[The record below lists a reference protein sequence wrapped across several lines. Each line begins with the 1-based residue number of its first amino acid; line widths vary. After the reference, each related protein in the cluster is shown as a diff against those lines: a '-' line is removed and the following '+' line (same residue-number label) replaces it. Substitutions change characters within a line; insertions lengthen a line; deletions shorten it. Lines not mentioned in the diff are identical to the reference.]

1 MKGQTL
7 ASLVVMIG
15 LFLAAVFSGEAASQ
29 LVNPEPI
36 SADIRQKL
44 LFPQV
49 AELDAGRELV
59 KSTCARCH
67 GGQGI
72 SANEELPHLAG
83 QRAEYLYL
91 ELLAYKNG
99 GRTSTLMADAVKYLN
114 DDALLQ
120 AAAYYATLDPPKVSP
135 LKAEEAR
142 KTEKNPVAEGK
153 AATAACAGCHGPDGN
168 ASIPGMPSLAGQHPE
183 YLVAAMKAYK
193 GTGRTDATMKSLVA
207 SLSDEAI
214 KKIAL
219 YYALQTPKR
228 AATPAAGN
236 ATAGEAAAAACAG
249 CHGTDGNSADP
260 KTPSLAG
267 KDAQYL
273 AMAAKSYSTGKRDHA
288 TMKSIVEPLSKADI
302 DNVSAF
308 YATQKPKAPAVRK
321 PLTVA
326 QWAQRCDRCHGIDG
340 NSTDPSVPVLA
351 GQHERYLVKAL
362 NEYRT
367 KARTSPAML
376 AMSQALSETDVDNLA
391 AYYAHK
397 QPKAIVFVKIPCK

>member
-7 ASLVVMIG
+7 VPLVVTMG
-15 LFLAAVFSGEAASQ
+15 AFLVAVFSGEAASQ
-29 LVNPEPI
+29 AFNPKPI
-36 SADIRQKL
+36 SADIRQQL
-44 LFPQV
+44 LFPQRGD
-49 AELDAGRELV
+49 LDAGKDLA

-83 QRAEYLYL
+83 QRAEYLYN

-99 GRTSTLMADAVKYLN
+99 GRTNAVMGEAVKYLN
-114 DDALLQ
+114 DQALVQ
-120 AAAYYATLDPPKVSP
+120 AAAYYASLQPPKVSP
-135 LKAEEAR
+135 LKAGEAGKIER
-142 KTEKNPVAEGK
+142 DPVAEGK

-183 YLVAAMKAYK
+183 YLVAAIKAYK
-193 GTGRTDATMKSLVA
+193 GVGRTDATMKALVA
-207 SLSDEAI
+207 SLSDADI
-214 KKIAL
+214 PKIAL
-219 YYALQTPKR
+219 YYALQAPKR
-228 AATPAAGN
+228 TATPAAGN
-236 ATAGEAAAAACAG
+236 AAAGEAAAAACAG

-267 KDAQYL
+267 RDAQYL
-273 AMAAKSYSTGKRDHA
+273 AMAVKSYSTGKRDNS
-288 TMKSIVEPLSKADI
+288 TMKSIADPLSKADI

-308 YATQKPKAPAVRK
+308 YAAQKPKAPVVRK
-321 PLTVA
+321 PLTA
-326 QWAQRCDRCHGIDG
+326 AAWALRCDRCHGIDG
-340 NSTDPSVPVLA
+340 NSTDPSIPVLA

-376 AMSQALSETDVDNLA
+376 AMSQALSETDADNLA

-397 QPKAIVFVKIPCK
+397 QPKAIVFVKVPCK